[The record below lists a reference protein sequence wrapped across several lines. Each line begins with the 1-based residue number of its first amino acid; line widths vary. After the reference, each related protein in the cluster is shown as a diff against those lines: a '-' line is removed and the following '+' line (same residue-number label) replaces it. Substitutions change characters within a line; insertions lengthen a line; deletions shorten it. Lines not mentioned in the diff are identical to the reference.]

1 MPHPRSY
8 PGARSRS
15 AHPLRLVGASLLMG
29 LFALLGS
36 GGVIWVHQFTEDR
49 IQGNQRQDSLSAI
62 HKLLPEQSYDNDP
75 LAQPH
80 AFSILRQGRP
90 PLPATAYALRRGTL
104 PVATLVRLTTP
115 DGYNGDIELML
126 AVRHDGSLSG
136 VEVVAHRETP
146 GLGDRIESRRS
157 DWLSQFD
164 GVSLENPSD
173 PGWKVKRDGGGFD
186 QLTGAT
192 VTPRAVVSAV
202 HEVLAYLQRNP
213 PLFDSGQ
220 STAGVPQ
227 SGVPA
232 IAASCA
238 TALAGIRQGADRARC
253 RPVTGGVI
261 VGGLA
266 Q

>member
-1 MPHPRSY
+1 MPQSRSH
-8 PGARSRS
+8 PGARSRR
-15 AHPLRLVGASLLMG
+15 AHPLRLVSASLLMG

-36 GGVIWVHQFTEDR
+36 GGVIWVHQATEER
-49 IQGNQRQDSLSAI
+49 IEGNQRQDSLSAI
-62 HKLLPEQSYDNDP
+62 HKLLPARSYDNDP

-80 AFSILRQGRP
+80 AFSILREGRP
-90 PLPATAYALRRGTL
+90 PLPATAYALRQGTL

-157 DWLSQFD
+157 DWLGQFD
-164 GVSLENPSD
+164 GVSLENPAE
-173 PGWKVKRDGGGFD
+173 PGWKVKRDGGRFD

-213 PLFDSGQ
+213 SLFASGEN
-220 STAGVPQ
+220 TAGVTQ
-227 SGVPA
+227 SGVSA
-232 IAASCA
+232 IAASRA
-238 TALAGIRQGADRARC
+238 TASAGVR
-253 RPVTGGVI
+253 
-261 VGGLA
+261 
-266 Q
+266 